1 MARDRGLQTYTVQ
14 EALNV
19 ELGQGG
25 TEYVATGSTVN
36 TDCYVKILSLHAAT
50 TVTATGLSSKWA
62 DLTTVALEK
71 GATITGSYSSVT
83 IGGGSASALV
93 YKG

>member
-1 MARDRGLQTYTVQ
+1 MARDRGLHTYTVQ

-25 TEYVATGSTVN
+25 TEYVATGGTV
-36 TDCYVKILSLHAAT
+36 TGDCYVKILSLHAAT

-62 DLTTVALEK
+62 NLSSVLLSR
-71 GATITGSYSSVT
+71 GATITGAYTTVT
-83 IGGGSASALV
+83 IGGADASALV